1 MSQLL
6 KVKRINEG
14 ISHLEDLKIDDFIDK
29 VRKLPNMTGSEKMD
43 GAELVFGL
51 DDDGKFYTTRSF
63 KSGTDDKIYSTK
75 DWYKTGGGPTFAAAH
90 SALSKALPTIEKVM
104 KPGEAVEVEVLF
116 GRQPNAVVYG
126 ANGKNYIVFLRG
138 IEGRKDLPKLLDR
151 KSVV

>member
-51 DDDGKFYTTRSF
+51 
-63 KSGTDDKIYSTK
+63 
-75 DWYKTGGGPTFAAAH
+75 
-90 SALSKALPTIEKVM
+90 
-104 KPGEAVEVEVLF
+104 
-116 GRQPNAVVYG
+116 
-126 ANGKNYIVFLRG
+126 
-138 IEGRKDLPKLLDR
+138 
-151 KSVV
+151 